1 MTSAHLVAC
10 PSCAR
15 HVRAGESVCP
25 FCATVVPDATRG
37 TEPRRPPTE
46 RLSRSALYAFGV
58 GGSLAVAAAC
68 GGSTVTGTDGD
79 SGTNDG
85 RAQDAPFDGITM
97 YSTHYGSTSFS
108 AFDGGAEASVGDAS
122 GEASADVG
130 VAVPYGLPAYGIA
143 IDAAGPID
151 ATTVPDADG
160 STMMG
165 GPAYGGPAPSKP

>member
-15 HVRAGESVCP
+15 HVRASESVCP

-68 GGSTVTGTDGD
+68 GGSTTTGSGGD
-79 SGTNDG
+79 SGTADSP
-85 RAQDAPFDGITM
+85 AHDAPFGFDGVA
-97 YSTHYGSTSFS
+97 THYGGFP
-108 AFDGGAEASVGDAS
+108 ADAMFFDAGSDDA
-122 GEASADVG
+122 ADVG
-130 VAVPYGLPAYGIA
+130 IAVPYGQPAYGA
-143 IDAAGPID
+143 FPID
-151 ATTVPDADG
+151 ATPADDASADDGGNGGHLPDG
-160 STMMG
+160 SIG
-165 GPAYGGPAPSKP
+165 AAYGGPGV